1 MKQKLLLMLLF
12 VVAMGHAQ
20 DSLSTEEQQRR
31 EKNIQAGNPFKKFGY
46 KPKIATLSKGKYLEF
61 HDLDSIVKI
70 GSFSYHVKKKQITG
84 YSVQETKISEAT
96 LRPEII
102 SRWFS
107 PDPLS
112 DEFPSWSP
120 YTFTNDNPIFFTDPT
135 GLAPEAVLDDYG
147 LDKKGNITL
156 LQETNDNFDV
166 LYAVDDTGSKV
177 DTNSDGNVS
186 SSDGVTVEKGILNNI
201 ENTAFTESDGTKHN
215 LQIMDVSGGSFKDIK
230 SIFEFSSKNSSSE
243 FSFQNY
249 ANGNKFISTTFLP
262 SAELSATTL
271 IRRNGNLLHH
281 VHSHPGQ
288 DYFAP
293 SPGDISSASYLINKF
308 GTSLQMYS
316 PLLGTYK
323 NYNGESS
330 SFELDEVILTPKK
343 KK

>member
-12 VVAMGHAQ
+12 MVAMGHAQ

-84 YSVQETKISEAT
+84 YSVQETKFSEAT

-147 LDKKGNITL
+147 LDTETGSLVL
-156 LQETNDNFDV
+156 LKLTNENTDTVYTGEYNDNGEFLKD
-166 LYAVDDTGSKV
+166 GKSKTFSKKASNIKEV
-177 DTNSDGNVS
+177 VSGDLENISPEESGDASIEGLTFNEGFQQIGLEVMEFISFNSD
-186 SSDGVTVEKGILNNI
+186 I
-201 ENTAFTESDGTKHN
+201 
-215 LQIMDVSGGSFKDIK
+215 
-230 SIFEFSSKNSSSE
+230 
-243 FSFQNY
+243 
-249 ANGNKFISTTFLP
+249 
-262 SAELSATTL
+262 ELSAWGFSNDNREGL
-271 IRRNGNLLHH
+271 
-281 VHSHPGQ
+281 Q
-288 DYFAP
+288 
-293 SPGDISSASYLINKF
+293 ISGWYQND
-308 GTSLQMYS
+308 
-316 PLLGTYK
+316 
-323 NYNGESS
+323 SS
-330 SFELDEVILTPKK
+330 SSIDYQRSNSNEVIGLYGRILGQKTGKVHTHSGSKYDSGLGYGNPSDVDKTNRKLNKNKK
-343 KK
+343 YPHFINSKYDGWKEY